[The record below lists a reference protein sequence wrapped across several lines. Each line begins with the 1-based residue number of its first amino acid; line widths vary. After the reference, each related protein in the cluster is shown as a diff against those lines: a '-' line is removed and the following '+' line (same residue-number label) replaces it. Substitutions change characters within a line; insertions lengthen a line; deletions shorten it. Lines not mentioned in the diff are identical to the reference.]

1 MQGGKILE
9 LLTKFT
15 ITATVATGN
24 LPGSCLTRAFS
35 DGRLSHFDGTQSI
48 KPAVRTAVVSKA
60 EETVALAL
68 SSPKSVRCSL
78 RAC

>member
-1 MQGGKILE
+1 
-9 LLTKFT
+9 
-15 ITATVATGN
+15 
-24 LPGSCLTRAFS
+24 LTRAFS